1 MAFQLQVHVPL
12 RFRDK
17 IYYRNKESFEHQNNL
32 IHIINCNT
40 TQLSMDNTAGVY
52 LGYVHDGLKIK
63 NFATV
68 MDRRRLR
75 TRGLQY
81 P

>member
-1 MAFQLQVHVPL
+1 
-12 RFRDK
+12 
-17 IYYRNKESFEHQNNL
+17 
-32 IHIINCNT
+32 
-40 TQLSMDNTAGVY
+40 MDNTAGVY